1 MPAPVVLG
9 PQYPNPNVPEALAAS
24 GADPGPVAVIS
35 AGWRHEELE
44 TGPMEAAIGRP
55 CEVLPLYAW
64 FEDVQ
69 QALPSLAERYRERQ
83 DRVQRYS
90 ELYLVRLGAALGA
103 VHQLLEE
110 RARDPE
116 IVDPELQKAV
126 EDVRRIDADLMA
138 RWTFLDDAFPELARP
153 WEEGLV
159 RARHRQA
166 AEMLEN
172 APAILVPGGHV
183 AVLVNRLAFFG
194 MQSLLQRAIDR
205 GIPLITWSA
214 GAMALSE
221 RVVLFYDDPPQGPG
235 DPEVLGPGLG
245 ILKGVVPFPHAK
257 RRLRLDDRQRVT
269 EIAYRFAPDQCLTL
283 ENGAWLEIGGD
294 GIVSRGESDAS
305 RRFCLDGSLE
315 AL

>member
-9 PQYPNPNVPEALAAS
+9 PQYPNPNVPAALAAS
-24 GADPGPVAVIS
+24 DAAPGPVAVVS

-55 CEVLPLYAW
+55 CKVIPLYAW
-64 FEDVQ
+64 FDDVQ
-69 QALPSLAERYRERQ
+69 QALPQLAERYRDRQ

-90 ELYLVRLGAALGA
+90 ELYLIRLGAALAA
-103 VHQLLEE
+103 VHQLLVE
-110 RARDPE
+110 RERDPDV
-116 IVDPELQKAV
+116 VDPELARAV

-138 RWTFLDDAFPELARP
+138 RWTRLDEDYPELARP

-159 RARHRQA
+159 RARHHQA
-166 AEMLEN
+166 AEILEE

-183 AVLVNRLAFFG
+183 AVLANRLAFFG
-194 MQSLLQRAIDR
+194 FKELLQRAIDR
-205 GIPLITWSA
+205 GLPLITWSA

-245 ILKGVVPFPHAK
+245 LLPGFVPFPHAR
-257 RRLRLDDRQRVT
+257 RRLRLDDRKRVA
-269 EIAYRFAPDQCLTL
+269 EIAYRFAPDRCVTL
-283 ENGAWLEIGGD
+283 ENGAWLEMSED
-294 GIVSRGESDAS
+294 GPLSRGDAGAS
-305 RRFCLDGSLE
+305 SLFMPDGTLE